1 MSDHAGYGPVATRIL
16 SLNTRFP
23 FIIVGLLLMM
33 TIATVG
39 NHYHVHVPHA
49 VEEVWHEVQH
59 LVHLSLWLFFLVM
72 GAEIDLGR
80 LRQSGAFVFGT
91 IAGGMVVPFGLT
103 LGLLFFF
110 TDVPEESLL
119 PLAYG
124 AMATDV
130 PISVSIANMITGGAE
145 ILVLLIQD
153 TIFPLAIG
161 DDLGGVF
168 VMTMAYLEGVKWDTL
183 TFTTTLLG
191 VAYMLGERGLI
202 TVDVRREGSEKR
214 HTELYLHVDSVPFW
228 VWLATLCTFLLIDLG
243 AEMII
248 GGCLVM
254 IFAPKRVKA
263 QVIHAL
269 EPVMPIV
276 LLLFGFSVG
285 GIDLMDAEAF
295 GPVTASAFVGGHFG
309 KIIGVSGM
317 GFIVRH
323 FLPEGELYK
332 RIPTGQIL
340 SLGILA
346 AVNGTVAII
355 FVEMGMQAGKIP
367 ELYAVQAKLGF
378 FLTIFASLGEVL
390 FIKYLMPKFVSNWF
404 FGDDPDFQP
413 LSDDALAA

>member
-1 MSDHAGYGPVATRIL
+1 MSSHAGYGPVATRIL
-16 SLNTRFP
+16 NLNTRFP
-23 FIIVGLLLMM
+23 FIILGLLLMM
-33 TIATVG
+33 VITTTG
-39 NHYHVHVPHA
+39 NYFHVHVPHA
-49 VEEVWHEVQH
+49 VEEGWHEVQH
-59 LVHLSLWLFFLVM
+59 LIHLSLWLFFLVM

-80 LRQSGAFVFGT
+80 LRQSGLFVFGT

-103 LGLLFFF
+103 LGLLYFF
-110 TDVPEESLL
+110 TDVPGESLL

-183 TFTTTLLG
+183 VHTMELLG
-191 VAYMLGERGLI
+191 FSYIVGERGLI
-202 TVDVRREGSEKR
+202 TLDVRTDGGAKR

-228 VWLATLCTFLLIDLG
+228 IFLAALCTFLLIDLG
-243 AEMII
+243 AEMVI
-248 GGCLVM
+248 GGCLAM
-254 IFAPKRVKA
+254 IVAPKRVKA
-263 QVIHAL
+263 RVIHAL

-285 GIDLMDAEAF
+285 GIDLMDPAAF
-295 GPVTASAFVGGHFG
+295 GPVTAAAFIGGHFG

-323 FLPEGELYK
+323 ILPEGELYK
-332 RIPTGQIL
+332 RMPTGQIL

-355 FVEMGMQAGKIP
+355 FVEMGAQAGKIA

-390 FIKYLMPKFVSNWF
+390 IIKYLMPKSVSSWF
-404 FGDDPDFQP
+404 FGDDPNFQP
-413 LSDDALAA
+413 LSDDAFSA